1 MMSARHNPTTELL
14 IKPRTTSAIMIA
26 GKAINISA
34 SAIMIESN
42 HLPTI
47 AEIRPMISPSTIVPI
62 IMNAVRPSVI
72 KLPTNSRVRKS
83 LPKSSVPSK

>member
-47 AEIRPMISPSTIVPI
+47 AE
-62 IMNAVRPSVI
+62 N
-72 KLPTNSRVRKS
+72 KTNDQ
-83 LPKSSVPSK
+83 SKHDCPYHECSKTKCNQATYK